1 MNKKWLM
8 PFAVAT
14 MAFTLAACQEKTQE
28 EEEVV
33 TEAEEHDHSHDHD
46 DDHHGHDHGELSE
59 KDKQISK
66 GYFEDSDIT
75 DRPLTNWQGEW
86 QSVYPYLLDGTL
98 DGVLKHKAYH
108 GDKTAEEY
116 KEYYKIGYATDVTQI
131 DITENTMTFYID
143 GQAVIGTY
151 EYDGFEILTYEKG
164 NRGVRYIFKQT
175 DEHSQAPKYVQF
187 SDHIISDKTA
197 GHFHIYF
204 GDDRAKLLEEMDNWP
219 TYYPKAMSGE
229 DIADEMDA
237 HLH

>member
-1 MNKKWLM
+1 MNKKWFM
-8 PFAVAT
+8 PFAAAALAVA
-14 MAFTLAACQEKTQE
+14 LVACQEETKEKE
-28 EEEVV
+28 EATEV
-33 TEAEEHDHSHDHD
+33 EDHNH
-46 DDHHGHDHGELSE
+46 DDHHDHNHDHAELSE
-59 KDKQISK
+59 KDKQISQ

-98 DGVLKHKAYH
+98 DGVLEHKAYH

-131 DITENTMTFYID
+131 DIADKTMTFYKD
-143 GQAVIGTY
+143 GEAVIGTY
-151 EYDGFEILTYEKG
+151 EYDGYEILTYEKG
-164 NRGVRYIFKQT
+164 NRGVRYIFKQV
-175 DEHSQAPKYVQF
+175 DDSSQAPKYVQF
-187 SDHIISDKTA
+187 SDHIISDQA
-197 GHFHIYF
+197 SGHFHIYF

-229 DIADEMDA
+229 EIADEMDA